1 MHKDYPGRKVFAPF
15 KSRPGFVGGRLD
27 EIDTCVC
34 HRYVKSD
41 IARFL
46 LSSSR
51 AQGLLGGR
59 LDEIDTCVCHRYVKS
74 DIARSTSVDQVNH
87 ASLKM
92 CRTFSITKA
101 KQLWIKTILS
111 VAIS

>member
-15 KSRPGFVGGRLD
+15 KSCPGFVGGRLD

-41 IARFL
+41 IAR
-46 LSSSR
+46 SMP
-51 AQGLLGGR
+51 
-59 LDEIDTCVCHRYVKS
+59 
-74 DIARSTSVDQVNH
+74 VDQVNH
-87 ASLKM
+87 TSLKM

-101 KQLWIKTILS
+101 KQLWIKMILS

>member
-15 KSRPGFVGGRLD
+15 KSCPGFVGAG
-27 EIDTCVC
+27 
-34 HRYVKSD
+34 
-41 IARFL
+41 
-46 LSSSR
+46 
-51 AQGLLGGR
+51 GGR

-101 KQLWIKTILS
+101 SSYGSKRF
-111 VAIS
+111 

>member
-1 MHKDYPGRKVFAPF
+1 MRISLHNDYPGRKVSAPF
-15 KSRPGFVGGRLD
+15 KSCPGFVWGVGGGGGGKLD

-41 IARFL
+41 IARP
-46 LSSSR
+46 
-51 AQGLLGGR
+51 
-59 LDEIDTCVCHRYVKS
+59 
-74 DIARSTSVDQVNH
+74 TSVDQVNH

-92 CRTFSITKA
+92 CRTFPITKA